1 MSASG
6 RRPGGALLIVA
17 DGLAESPEGETTLS
31 LSRTP
36 ALDRLARHGDL
47 FRLDPQ
53 GGVRAEE
60 VTSERGVGALL
71 GLGEGGVTPSRGG
84 LLSLLSDPP
93 PLRENAFPPSWFYVA
108 TPVRYRR
115 GKTMEEGLLCSYVN
129 DPEWES
135 ALWNDLLERLPSG
148 RDFDLLPVSELRPPV
163 GGEAGR
169 RILRMVAGFPSAL
182 GKTGVPSSGF
192 APRTGRLRSE
202 ALAPEA
208 LIEWFDREIDR
219 FEKEKGLQRTEG
231 EEWGLWLWGGGARP
245 AVHSPAF
252 PDRALVAQAPLV
264 RALGRLAGYVD
275 LPLSRATGETDTDL
289 REKLSQ
295 VMAALAS
302 GARRVVLHV
311 EGFDMASHRKD
322 PEGKRLFLERFDREV
337 LEPLLGGL
345 LSGALGTLGITSDHR
360 SSPRNGNH
368 EAGAVPALRV
378 SGDSLGKPGRAGAR
392 MTEEIAETAPMISVG
407 DWNDGLFFEGEPRE
421 TLRKIPLDERMTC
434 RESS

>member
-17 DGLAESPEGETTLS
+17 HGLAESPEGETTLS

-115 GKTMEEGLLCSYVN
+115 GKAMEEGLLCSYVN

-407 DWNDGLFFEGEPRE
+407 DWNDGLFFEGEPLGN
-421 TLRKIPLDERMTC
+421 LRKTPLDERMTC